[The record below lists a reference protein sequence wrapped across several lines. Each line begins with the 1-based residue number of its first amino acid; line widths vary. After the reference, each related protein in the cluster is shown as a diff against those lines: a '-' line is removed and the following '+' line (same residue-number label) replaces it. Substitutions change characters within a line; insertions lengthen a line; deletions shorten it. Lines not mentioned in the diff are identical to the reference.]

1 MGCQVHSYIVH
12 SHNPKISSYSF
23 TNKHQMSLR
32 RAGSVTV
39 MLNSNLW
46 MLALLGF
53 GQSRLILML
62 CTEMELAM
70 GRRGVAQVGL
80 WCQVER

>member
-1 MGCQVHSYIVH
+1 MECQVHSNFVH
-12 SHNPKISSYSF
+12 TKIPNLSYSF
-23 TNKHQMSLR
+23 INNHQMSLR
-32 RAGSVTV
+32 RAGYVTV
-39 MLNSNLW
+39 MLNSNHW

-53 GQSRLILML
+53 GQSRLILMS

-70 GRRGVAQVGL
+70 DRRGVAQVGL